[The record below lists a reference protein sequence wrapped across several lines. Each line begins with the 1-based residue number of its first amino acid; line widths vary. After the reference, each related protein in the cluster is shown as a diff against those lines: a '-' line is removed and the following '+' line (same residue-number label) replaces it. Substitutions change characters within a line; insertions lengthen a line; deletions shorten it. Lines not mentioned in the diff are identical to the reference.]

1 MPPTV
6 LRGTRFCGILHT
18 SKKVK
23 KTRSID
29 PRMALATDAKQNVIE
44 QYKTHKTDTGSPEV
58 QVAILSTRILQLGDH
73 FKLHAK
79 DHHSRRG
86 LLWMVARRRRLLK
99 YLKSRNPE
107 RYKTLIQSLGIR
119 R

>member
-1 MPPTV
+1 
-6 LRGTRFCGILHT
+6 
-18 SKKVK
+18 
-23 KTRSID
+23 
-29 PRMALATDAKQNVIE
+29 MALATDSKTQVISN
-44 QYKTHKTDTGSPEV
+44 YRVHKTDTGSPEV
-58 QVAILSTRILQLGDH
+58 QVAILSQRIKQLEDH
-73 FKLHAK
+73 FKAHAK

-86 LLWMVARRRRLLK
+86 LLSMVARRRRLLK